1 MARVGFMGGSVPPG
15 GPSVQCRPG
24 VLCARRFLMNDSTD
38 TNKLLLVI
46 IAILLPP
53 VAVALKKGVGLH
65 LVINI
70 VLLFVTLWIGA
81 LIHALWCVL
90 A

>member
-1 MARVGFMGGSVPPG
+1 
-15 GPSVQCRPG
+15 
-24 VLCARRFLMNDSTD
+24 MNESND

-53 VAVALKKGVGLH
+53 VAVALKKGVGMH
-65 LVINI
+65 LVINL
-70 VLLFVTLWIGA
+70 VLLIVTVYVGA
-81 LIHALWCVL
+81 LLHALWCVL